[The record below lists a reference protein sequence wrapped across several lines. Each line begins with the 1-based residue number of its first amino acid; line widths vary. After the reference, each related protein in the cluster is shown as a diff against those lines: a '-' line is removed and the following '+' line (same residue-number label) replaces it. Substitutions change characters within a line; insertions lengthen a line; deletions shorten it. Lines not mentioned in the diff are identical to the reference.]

1 MKTKQI
7 FCLAASLL
15 LLLAGM
21 LTSNLKLVILGIVSF
36 IVALTSLKLSSKLL
50 LGSFWI
56 WMNLVLLYL
65 SREDHSSSLVLGLP
79 LPAFWMLFGI
89 WIVPVL
95 LWPLGFALTFKRW
108 SRR

>member
-15 LLLAGM
+15 LLLAWM

-65 SREDHSSSLVLGLP
+65 SREDHSLSLVLGLP

-89 WIVPVL
+89 WMVPVL